1 MVLKRFLFRNSAI
14 EEGPLDEDPDYV
26 PTEKDLEEAEEIG
39 EAEESSSSSDEEGE
53 DEKIDEA

>member
-1 MVLKRFLFRNSAI
+1 MLRNSAI